1 MKGTDQDIE
10 RGRNGRS
17 DATKGMARATFLV
30 HVRSPWHDLYSAYHV
45 QYHAVCTDTHV
56 PTHTSILFFMWE
68 VLVPLPL
75 CLSPCSPFVQRFYVR
90 FRPTIKW
97 ALTDCCIQHVCLLLW
112 GVEGQQGVVC
122 VSCVR
127 ARVRGWG
134 SARWCCLKHG
144 VLIGQL
150 VAPSHFGLTFREH
163 VRHSWFMKKLQS
175 EQRNTHN
182 YTPIRMCTC
191 TRYFVH
197 VFKHTQLMV
206 NEKDAERTEKHTS
219 AHP

>member
-1 MKGTDQDIE
+1 VGWIGLAGSGKENTQGDNGIIALQGMKGTDQDIE

-90 FRPTIKW
+90 FRPTIK
-97 ALTDCCIQHVCLLLW
+97 
-112 GVEGQQGVVC
+112 
-122 VSCVR
+122 
-127 ARVRGWG
+127 
-134 SARWCCLKHG
+134 
-144 VLIGQL
+144 
-150 VAPSHFGLTFREH
+150 
-163 VRHSWFMKKLQS
+163 
-175 EQRNTHN
+175 
-182 YTPIRMCTC
+182 
-191 TRYFVH
+191 
-197 VFKHTQLMV
+197 
-206 NEKDAERTEKHTS
+206 
-219 AHP
+219 